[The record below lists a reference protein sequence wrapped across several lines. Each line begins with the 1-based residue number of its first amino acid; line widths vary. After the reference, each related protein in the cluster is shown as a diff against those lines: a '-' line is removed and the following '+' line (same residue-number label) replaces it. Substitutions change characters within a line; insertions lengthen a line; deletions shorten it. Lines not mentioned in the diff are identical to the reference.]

1 MADIISCLRYEHDYR
16 LVLLALAICVGTAVL
31 AFYVHDIARL
41 AIGYRKACWIV
52 FTGVIAG
59 GGIWAT
65 HFIAMLAFTPN
76 LLMPTYDPGLT
87 FASLLIAILF
97 TQPDS
102 GPPASRACGL
112 QLSAG

>member
-16 LVLLALAICVGTAVL
+16 LVLLALAICAGTAVL

-41 AIGYRKACWIV
+41 SSGHRKACWIV

-76 LLMPTYDPGLT
+76 LLMPSYDPGLT

-97 TQPDS
+97 TTA
-102 GPPASRACGL
+102 GFWTASQQSLGL